1 MENEMDLSIA
11 RFIREQREREEQEE
25 RERLRKQYDPRE
37 RITYTLE
44 EMIEGIRSGRQYL
57 YTLLLEFE
65 PKDLLEGRLTVP
77 FIKNFYDVE
86 QNEAGMILWQAMHA
100 RLFLMYLMHLAQK

>member
-11 RFIREQREREEQEE
+11 RFIRELDGNERKDKEE

-44 EMIEGIRSGRQYL
+44 EMMRDTKRTTVSL
-57 YTLLLEFE
+57 YI
-65 PKDLLEGRLTVP
+65 V
-77 FIKNFYDVE
+77 
-86 QNEAGMILWQAMHA
+86 AGV
-100 RLFLMYLMHLAQK
+100 

>member
-44 EMIEGIRSGRQYL
+44 EMMEGIRSGRHCCWSL
-57 YTLLLEFE
+57 NRRTCW
-65 PKDLLEGRLTVP
+65 KDG
-77 FIKNFYDVE
+77 
-86 QNEAGMILWQAMHA
+86 
-100 RLFLMYLMHLAQK
+100 

>member
-44 EMIEGIRSGRQYL
+44 EMMEGIRKRTTVSL
-57 YTLLLEFE
+57 YI
-65 PKDLLEGRLTVP
+65 V
-77 FIKNFYDVE
+77 
-86 QNEAGMILWQAMHA
+86 AGV
-100 RLFLMYLMHLAQK
+100 

>member
-44 EMIEGIRSGRQYL
+44 EMMEGIRSGRQYL
-57 YTLLLEFE
+57 YLSL
-65 PKDLLEGRLTVP
+65 
-77 FIKNFYDVE
+77 IH
-86 QNEAGMILWQAMHA
+86 I
-100 RLFLMYLMHLAQK
+100 

>member
-44 EMIEGIRSGRQYL
+44 EMIEGIMYERQY
-57 YTLLLEFE
+57 TLHRSACF
-65 PKDLLEGRLTVP
+65 KQR
-77 FIKNFYDVE
+77 K
-86 QNEAGMILWQAMHA
+86 
-100 RLFLMYLMHLAQK
+100 